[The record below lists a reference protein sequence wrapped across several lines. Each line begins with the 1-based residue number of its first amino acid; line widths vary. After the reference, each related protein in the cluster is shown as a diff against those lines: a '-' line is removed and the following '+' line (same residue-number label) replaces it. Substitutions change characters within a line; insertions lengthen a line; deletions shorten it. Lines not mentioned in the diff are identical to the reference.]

1 MRIAI
6 LTFHKAV
13 NCGAVLQAWALRV
26 ALERMGHQVEFF
38 DCTGEEKRWLT
49 QLPRCGVGLMAAL
62 KLALMDLM
70 SIPIKDIV
78 FRRYRKFQM
87 RHLPDRACSSVEI
100 KRRYDLLVVGSDQVW
115 NFDLIGSG
123 AEFFL
128 GEALPADVR
137 KITYAI
143 SLGDIKLPEDRKGRL
158 REAMMRFSALSVRE
172 PSARE
177 QLRQLTAQQIAVVL
191 DPTLLLDARDYGKI
205 EEGRKVSGDY
215 LFLYTV
221 YAKPFFIKTAKELAK
236 RLGVKC
242 VITACYCYSWHY
254 AFKGVQLGV
263 SPDRLVRYVRNAK
276 YVLAAS
282 FHGTVL
288 GAVFEKPLL
297 SLRESVDALESRPAA
312 FLRQMGCAERLVNPT
327 ISLDEMQN
335 RLLAPSPMYAERIKP
350 LREESL
356 AWLAKECEVR

>member
-13 NCGAVLQAWALRV
+13 NCGAALQAWALRV

-38 DCTGEEKRWLT
+38 DCTGEQKRWLT
-49 QLPRCGVGLMAAL
+49 RLPCRGVSLCTIL
-62 KLALMDLM
+62 KLLLVDIMSVPIRDL
-70 SIPIKDIV
+70 V
-78 FRRYRKFQM
+78 FHRYRKFQM
-87 RHLPDRACSSVEI
+87 RYLPDRTCPSDEI
-100 KRRYDLLVVGSDQVW
+100 KSRYDLLVVGSDQVW
-115 NFDLIGSG
+115 NFDLIGKG

-128 GEALPADVR
+128 AEALPAEVR

-143 SLGDIKLPEDRKGRL
+143 SLGDVKLPEDRKGRL

-177 QLRQLTAQQIAVVL
+177 QLRQLTTQEIAVVL
-191 DPTLLLDARDYGKI
+191 DPTLLLEACDYGKI
-205 EEGRKVSGDY
+205 EGGKVSGDY

-221 YAKPFFIKTAKELAK
+221 YAKPFFIQTAKQLAK

-242 VITACYCYSWHY
+242 VIATCYCYSWHY

-288 GAVFEKPLL
+288 GAIFEKPML
-297 SLRESVDALESRPAA
+297 SLRESVDTLESRPAA
-312 FLRQMGCAERLVNPT
+312 FLRQMGCAERLVNPI

-335 RLLAPSPMYAERIKP
+335 RLLAPSPMYAERVRP

-356 AWLAKECEVR
+356 AWLAGNLK